1 MKCVKK
7 VKCFFDL
14 CYLSEKYMQSF
25 GTIEEALWE
34 GREQD
39 AFEAF
44 CDTYRACFEA
54 LDKGKCDALI
64 MKCWG
69 YGYTMVSPSVKHD
82 KGYQITSFSSYR
94 GRLDPTMHIHT
105 TIENICFRELPETD
119 IFMVTF

>member
-1 MKCVKK
+1 
-7 VKCFFDL
+7 
-14 CYLSEKYMQSF
+14 MQSF

-69 YGYTMVSPSVKHD
+69 YGYTMISPSVKHD
-82 KGYQITSFSSYR
+82 KGYQITSFSSYM
-94 GRLDPTMHIHT
+94 GRLQPTMHIHT